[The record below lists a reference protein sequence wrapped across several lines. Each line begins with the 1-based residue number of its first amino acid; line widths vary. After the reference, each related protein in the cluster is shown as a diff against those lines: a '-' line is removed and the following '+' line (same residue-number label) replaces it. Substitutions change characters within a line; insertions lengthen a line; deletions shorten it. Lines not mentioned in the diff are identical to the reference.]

1 MATHQ
6 SQANTNKTSQVGTN
20 NNINNINN
28 NYNNNNYPHSTSN
41 IKIKNQYLHENSI

>member
-28 NYNNNNYPHSTSN
+28 NNYPHSTSN